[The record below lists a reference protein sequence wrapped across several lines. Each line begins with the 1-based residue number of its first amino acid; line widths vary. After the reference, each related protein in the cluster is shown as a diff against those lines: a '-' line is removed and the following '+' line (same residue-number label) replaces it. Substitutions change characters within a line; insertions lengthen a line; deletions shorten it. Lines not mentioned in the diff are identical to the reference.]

1 MGIEW
6 WQILLLTLY
15 AGYQIC
21 DELTIN
27 SSAGSAVFA
36 GFISGLI
43 MGDMKTGLMIG
54 GAMQLTVLGVG
65 TFGGSSRI
73 DANSGTVLATAFSIG
88 LGMNKELA
96 ISSIAVPVAA
106 LLIQTDILARFTNT
120 FFAHR
125 IDKHIEDHNYR
136 AIERNYLLGALP
148 WALSRALPVF
158 LALTFGGGLVNT
170 VVDYMNNQLS
180 WLATGLET
188 AGAVLPAVGFAIL
201 LRYLPVKKHFPY
213 LILGFVVTAILATI
227 YGDVGAVGGAVSGLS
242 KDFAHNFSGLP
253 MLGIALIGFGIA
265 AAEYNRS
272 MNKPAAA
279 TAGVA
284 SSATVEAD
292 TTQSMDDMKGEIL
305 DDEL

>member
-6 WQILLLTLY
+6 WQIVLLTLY
-15 AGYQIC
+15 AGYQIL

-27 SSAGSAVFA
+27 SSAGSPVFA
-36 GFISGLI
+36 GFIAGLV
-43 MGDMKTGLMIG
+43 MGDVTTGLMIG
-54 GAMQLTVLGVG
+54 GAMQLTILGVG

-88 LGMNKELA
+88 LGMSRELA

-106 LLIQTDILARFTNT
+106 LMIQTDILARFTNT

-136 AIERNYLLGALP
+136 AIERNYLLGAIP

-158 LALTFGGGLVNT
+158 LALAFGGGLVNS
-170 VVDYMNNQLS
+170 VVEYMNNDLS

-201 LRYLPVKKHFPY
+201 LRYLPVKEHFPY
-213 LILGFVVTAILATI
+213 LILGFVITAMLATL
-227 YGDVGAVGGAVSGLS
+227 YGDVGAIGGAVAGLTEEFTRS
-242 KDFAHNFSGLP
+242 FSGLP
-253 MLGIALIGFGIA
+253 MLGVALIGFSIA
-265 AAEYNRS
+265 AVEYKRS
-272 MNKPAAA
+272 MNRSKQAVTEGAPKAAI
-279 TAGVA
+279 VEE
-284 SSATVEAD
+284 TVE
-292 TTQSMDDMKGEIL
+292 GEIL

>member
-1 MGIEW
+1 MGIQW

-36 GFISGLI
+36 GFISGVI

-88 LGMNKELA
+88 LGMNQSQA
-96 ISSIAVPVAA
+96 VSAIAVPVAA
-106 LLIQTDILARFTNT
+106 LLIQTDIIARFANT

-125 IDKHIEDHNYR
+125 IDKLIEDHNYR
-136 AIERNYLLGALP
+136 AIERNYLYGAIP

-170 VVDYMNNQLS
+170 VVSYMNSQLS

-213 LILGFVVTAILATI
+213 LIIGFILTAIFATL
-227 YGDVGAVGGAVSGLS
+227 YAAVGALGGAVTGVA
-242 KDFAHNFSGLP
+242 KDFTYNFAGLP
-253 MLGIALIGFGIA
+253 MLGIALIGFGFA
-265 AAEYNRS
+265 AIEYKRG
-272 MNKPAAA
+272 MDKQEAVPVTPKA
-279 TAGVA
+279 TH
-284 SSATVEAD
+284 STVEL
-292 TTQSMDDMKGEIL
+292 DDKGEIE